1 MNGKKVAA
9 ALVKKMV
16 SMHLD
21 MNKAKILI
29 VGIGKINDDP
39 VFREYRYDTDMID
52 LTIELGEYDIK
63 THVFDPYAEKD
74 FLEEEFNIQCEND
87 MSKFGQVSTYSG
99 FVITGLVEG
108 FNIGEYKRGRFALI
122 QL

>member
-1 MNGKKVAA
+1 MSGKEIAS

-21 MNKAKILI
+21 MNRAKILI
-29 VGIGKINDDP
+29 IGIGKIIEND
-39 VFREYRYDTDMID
+39 YSYDTDIVD
-52 LTIELGEYDIK
+52 LAIELGEYNIQ
-63 THVFDPYAEKD
+63 THVYDHYAD
-74 FLEEEFNIQCEND
+74 INFLKKEYSIHCEND
-87 MSKFGQVSTYSG
+87 MNPFGQVSTYSG
-99 FVITGLVEG
+99 FVITGHVEN